1 MKRLIALLVLFIGLI
16 SYSSATVVAPMHQ
29 HQSFKTEITKK
40 VDAKKISFKNLLSP
54 KKDKAVVLGKYAMLG
69 ITLFLIGL
77 LIVLLPSSV
86 ILIVGYTLIVM
97 GVVFF
102 VLNFVI

>member
-16 SYSSATVVAPMHQ
+16 SYSSATVVAPAHQ

-40 VDAKKISFKNLLSP
+40 VDAKKFSFKEVFSP
-54 KKDKAVVLGKYAMLG
+54 KENNNITLSRYATLG
-69 ITLFLIGL
+69 IILFLIGAL
-77 LIVLLPSSV
+77 LILVPQIV
-86 ILIVGYTLIVM
+86 TIVGYTLIVM

-102 VLNFVI
+102 VLSFV